1 MQPERVEFVAREYGD
16 TWACG
21 VTFLLDGRRYRHA
34 IMNDRAES
42 REESE
47 ARLRPLLVACMEEKV
62 AHAMTEDPRPAPA
75 TDLDR
80 VLDALDRRTVPPRDR
95 KRLRDAV
102 DRADAPMKGRAGADE
117 GLRGATGHGR

>member
-1 MQPERVEFVAREYGD
+1 MTGIPKARFNPDFRKYLDELARETATYNAVLMVLAANMTDDPKAAPD
-16 TWACG
+16 TG
-21 VTFLLDGRRYRHA
+21 
-34 IMNDRAES
+34 
-42 REESE
+42 
-47 ARLRPLLVACMEEKV
+47 
-62 AHAMTEDPRPAPA
+62 
-75 TDLDR
+75 LDR